1 MIETELFREEGE
13 EFRSVCL
20 RVNADCSVSMDTQ
33 DIGPFVE
40 KIWGD
45 DDYEFGVRVPAA
57 ASPKL
62 IFALLR
68 DKYLGRESAVDEF
81 REFCKKE
88 GVENEWWS
96 WS

>member
-1 MIETELFREEGE
+1 MTESELFRQEGK
-13 EFRSVCL
+13 EFRSVRL
-20 RVNADCSVSMDTQ
+20 RVGPDGSVSMDTQ
-33 DIGPFVE
+33 DIGPLVE

-68 DKYLGRESAVDEF
+68 DKYLGRGGAVDEF

-88 GVENEWWS
+88 GIENEWWS